1 MERRYTVGW
10 GELMVKIKEMPFNEK
25 YDGVINYTK
34 VLESFALPLVKEN
47 LGDEKVAELKSIW
60 QEESEPVPES
70 GSYEEKYE
78 VAFRNWVRKWQSAY
92 IFASNQLGE
101 GGAEK
106 FEFAA
111 IEENKRRTAGSE
123 LQMYRFVRAISRKSA
138 FQTFAKQMAYKFQV
152 FTQLSLSELTGQSA
166 VMKMPHCKILDV
178 EGGDDFCTVGC
189 QKAFPVAVKDLFN
202 VKVTYELKGKSCTAT
217 FAPL

>member
-1 MERRYTVGW
+1 
-10 GELMVKIKEMPFNEK
+10 MVKIKEMPFNEK
-25 YDGVINYTK
+25 YDEVINFTK
-34 VLESFALPLVKEN
+34 VLESFALLFVKEN

-60 QEESEPVPES
+60 QEESEPIPES

-78 VAFRNWVRKWQSAY
+78 IAFRNWVRKWQSAY
-92 IFASNQLGE
+92 TFASTQLGE

-106 FEFAA
+106 FERTA
-111 IEENKRRTAGSE
+111 IDENKRRTAGSA
-123 LQMYRFVRAISRKSA
+123 LRMYRFVRAISRKTA

-152 FTQLSLSELTGQSA
+152 FTPLSLSELTGQSA

-178 EGGDDFCTVGC
+178 EGCGDFCTVGC
-189 QKAFPVAVKDLFN
+189 QKAFPVAAKEKFN
-202 VKVTYELKGKSCTAT
+202 VKVTYKRKGKSCTAT